1 VSSWYSA
8 DEVYCG
14 DDDED
19 ESDKFLIK
27 AFGCTKDGQSVAV
40 NLLNFTP
47 HFYIKIQHK
56 VDSRFSQHLHE
67 YLITY
72 LPAHLRAAFIGVKIM
87 KRKDFWGFTN
97 FQLFP
102 FARLTFKSSKAMNAA
117 IRIFQKDVKIVGYTP
132 GAVRYKLY
140 ESNIEPLLRFM
151 HIQNVLPTGWVKI
164 PAEKYDKNY
173 DILKATCDIDI
184 NCNWKAIVPV
194 EGIDN
199 IAPFK
204 VASFDI
210 ECTSSHGD
218 FPMAK
223 KNYQKVVTQLFDAA
237 VYQKQPREVLQD
249 ELIAIFTPGGGKF
262 LSRVFPKH
270 PPNVSAITD
279 LVTKNMDDIMNI
291 LGGRIKYKD
300 GTKPTKETI
309 VRSLVTKF
317 DKIFPALEGDPIIQI
332 GTTVHKYGDQA
343 CYYRAIVTLG
353 SCAPIEGVDV
363 IACDTE
369 AELLLAWRDLVHKID
384 PDMMIGYN
392 IFGFDFAYLK
402 ERAEELG
409 VERSFSMLGR
419 IAGKSCE
426 WKMKQLSSSALGD
439 NMLKFYETE
448 GRVLFDVMKVIQRDH
463 KLDSFKLDNV
473 AHHFIGLNKHD
484 VHPSDIFRLQKGSDA
499 DRRVIAEYC
508 IQDCALCNQLTM
520 KLEIVANNVGMSN
533 VCSVPLTYIFMRGQ
547 GIKIFSLVAKEC
559 KSEEFLIPSLAK
571 IATDIPEDVD
581 DDGYEGAI
589 VLDPKCGI
597 YIDDPICVLDYAS
610 LYPASMISE
619 NLSHDCIVIDK
630 TYDNLPGYEYL
641 DITYDIYQK
650 VADKKQKV
658 GERVCRFAQLPNNE
672 KGIIPRI
679 LMKLLRQRK
688 ETRKKAEWKMI
699 TYEDGTVTRGV
710 PPNPDLKVAKI
721 EDAYDSF
728 QKAVLDGLQL
738 AYKVTANSLYGQ
750 IGSRMS
756 AIYLKDIAACTTAT
770 GRKMIMLAKDYI
782 EKNNEGAEIV
792 YGDTDSL
799 FIKFTA
805 KDATGNIIKGKPAIP
820 LIRELGIKNS
830 TEISKILKPP
840 HDLEW
845 EKIFYPFILLSKKRY
860 VANKYEYDDHKFKQA
875 SMGIVLK
882 RRDNANIVKKIY
894 GGIIDIILNKQDVK
908 ESIEFLKQSLEDLVE
923 GKNPLEDLVVTKSLR
938 ADYKDPEKIA
948 HKVLADRIKERDP
961 GNAPNVNDRI
971 PYIYIV
977 TPATKKTTLQGE
989 RIETPEYIKANGI
1002 KPDYEFYITNQIMNP
1017 VLQVYE
1023 LVLEQ
1028 IEGYRKTPEH
1038 WAQTY
1043 QKILKDRQA
1052 REDRQARQDREAH
1065 EEDVKKAQEKLQEVR
1080 EAEVKHLLFDAIL
1093 NKLKNRRQGLRPITD
1108 FFAPI

>member
-1 VSSWYSA
+1 MSDITFQISSWYSA
-8 DEVYCG
+8 DEVYGG
-14 DDDED
+14 DGDED

-27 AFGCTKDGQSVAV
+27 AFGCTEDGQSVAV

-56 VDSRFSQHLHE
+56 YDSRFPQHLHE
-67 YLITY
+67 YLMTY
-72 LPAHLRAAFIGVKIM
+72 LPTHLRAAFIGVKVL

-97 FQLFP
+97 FELFP
-102 FARLTFKSSKAMNAA
+102 FARLTFKSNRAMNAA
-117 IRIFQKDVKIVGYTP
+117 IRIFQKDVKIIGYTQ

-164 PAEKYDKNY
+164 PAHKYDKNY

-184 NCNWKAIVPV
+184 NCHWKAIEPV

-223 KNYQKVVTQLFDAA
+223 KNYQKVATQLLDAF

-249 ELIAIFTPGGGKF
+249 ELIAMFTPGGGR
-262 LSRVFPKH
+262 LVSRVFPKH
-270 PPNVSAITD
+270 TPSISAITQ
-279 LVTKNMDDIMNI
+279 LVEKNMDDVMNI

-300 GTKPTKETI
+300 GTKPTRETI
-309 VRSLVTKF
+309 VRDLVTKF
-317 DKIFPALEGDPIIQI
+317 AKIFPALEGDPIIQI
-332 GTTVHKYGDQA
+332 GTTVHKYGDNA
-343 CYYRAIVTLG
+343 CYSRSIITLG

-363 IACDTE
+363 IACNTE
-369 AELLLAWRDLVHKID
+369 AEVLLAWRDLVQKID
-384 PDMMIGYN
+384 PDMLIGYN

-409 VERSFSMLGR
+409 VDRQFSMLGR
-419 IAGKSCE
+419 IVGKSCE
-426 WKMKQLSSSALGD
+426 WKMKELSSSALGD
-439 NMLKFYETE
+439 NMLKFYETD
-448 GRVLFDVMKVIQRDH
+448 GRVLIDIMKVIQREY

-484 VHPSDIFRLQKGSDA
+484 VHPSDIFRLQKGSDV
-499 DRRVIAEYC
+499 DRRIIAEYC

-559 KSEEFLIPSLAK
+559 KAEEFLIPSLAK
-571 IATDIPEDVD
+571 PAFADAINEED

-630 TYDNLPGYEYL
+630 TYDNLPGCEYL

-650 VADKKQKV
+650 TGDKKQKV
-658 GERVCRFAQLPNNE
+658 GERVCRFAQLPGNE

-688 ETRKKAEWKMI
+688 ETRKKIDWKMI
-699 TYEDGTVTRGV
+699 TYEDGTSTKGV
-710 PPNPDLKVAKI
+710 AANPALKVLKI
-721 EDAYDSF
+721 EDAYDNF
-728 QKAVLDGLQL
+728 QKAILDGLQL
-738 AYKVTANSLYGQ
+738 AYKITANSLYGQ

-799 FIKFTA
+799 FIKFVA
-805 KDATGNIIKGKPAIP
+805 KDALGNVVKGKPAIP
-820 LIRELGIKNS
+820 LIRELGIRNS
-830 TEISKILKPP
+830 KEISKILKPP

-860 VANKYEYDDHKFKQA
+860 VANKYEHDDNKFKQA

-882 RRDNANIVKKIY
+882 RRDNAHIVKKIY
-894 GGIIDIILNKQDVK
+894 GGIIDIILNKQDVQG
-908 ESIEFLKQSLEDLVE
+908 SIEFLKQSLVDLVD
-923 GKNPLEDLVVTKSLR
+923 GKSPLEDLVITKSLR

-961 GNAPNVNDRI
+961 GNAPNANDRI
-971 PYIYIV
+971 PYVFIM
-977 TPATKKTTLQGE
+977 TPPTKKPTLQGD

-1017 VLQVYE
+1017 VVQVYE

-1028 IEGYRKTPEH
+1028 IDGYRKTPEH
-1038 WAQTY
+1038 WEQVY
-1043 QKILKDRQA
+1043 RKILKDRDGD
-1052 REDRQARQDREAH
+1052 E
-1065 EEDVKKAQEKLQEVR
+1065 KKAQEKLRETREKEVT
-1080 EAEVKHLLFDAIL
+1080 HLLFEGIL
-1093 NKLKNRRQGLRPITD
+1093 NQLKNRRQGLRPITD